1 METAVLNPPEVQELP
16 PIHIQLTPYQWR
28 MCGYLTQ
35 GMKNKA
41 IARILGVSE
50 QVVKNRFSEILRI
63 TGCRDRLE
71 LALRLLMPPA
81 HVTFGRAGA
90 GNPEL
95 RA

>member
-1 METAVLNPPEVQELP
+1 MDSQELS
-16 PIHIQLTPYQWR
+16 PIHVRLTPYQWR
-28 MCGYLTQ
+28 LCGYLTQ
-35 GMKNKA
+35 GMKNKQ

-50 QVVKNRFSEILRI
+50 QVVKNRFHEILRI

-81 HVTFGRAGA
+81 HMTFGRAGA
-90 GNPEL
+90 ANREL

>member
-1 METAVLNPPEVQELP
+1 MEIAVLDLPEIQELP

-28 MCGYLTQ
+28 MCGMLTQ

-50 QVVKNRFSEILRI
+50 QVVKSRFSKILRI
-63 TGCRDRLE
+63 TGCRDRVE
-71 LALRLLMPPA
+71 LALFLMTPWG

-90 GNPEL
+90 ANREL